1 MRILLIVAVFFAS
14 SAAASACGNPML
26 WAMLFAKVPE
36 AKLVY
41 ESELSARAEGE
52 VEARIYDAKP
62 GQAYHAWSK
71 AWLLGL
77 AEDMQPEM
85 DQVLAPGEA
94 LTILLADEVAVLR
107 FTGGGEPEF
116 ISSAG
121 LHRFEAFDLVTTIN
135 ALNGAWR
142 HGLPYEKMI
151 ALELI
156 SLGKPS
162 SDTRFAALFSG

>member
-1 MRILLIVAVFFAS
+1 MRILLIVAIFFAG

-71 AWLLGL
+71 AWLLRL
-77 AEDMQPEM
+77 AEDMQPSTG
-85 DQVLAPGEA
+85 APA
-94 LTILLADEVAVLR
+94 SLAVLSR
-107 FTGGGEPEF
+107 HRV
-116 ISSAG
+116 AG
-121 LHRFEAFDLVTTIN
+121 RI
-135 ALNGAWR
+135 R
-142 HGLPYEKMI
+142 
-151 ALELI
+151 
-156 SLGKPS
+156 
-162 SDTRFAALFSG
+162 AAR